1 MKLNLYISKLIR
13 SIICKVGRQEA
24 SKLLGLSRT
33 SIYLRE
39 YNKFKDD
46 NQIKTLEP
54 IAKEYCKLH
63 PKEDLKEVL
72 MQGLHFYLED
82 CLKHKV

>member
-1 MKLNLYISKLIR
+1 MT
-13 SIICKVGRQEA
+13 EH
-24 SKLLGLSRT
+24 
-33 SIYLRE
+33 
-39 YNKFKDD
+39 NKFKDN

-54 IAKEYCKLH
+54 ISKEYCKLH

-82 CLKHKV
+82 ILKEKV

>member
-13 SIICKVGRQEA
+13 SIICKVGRQET

-33 SIYLRE
+33 SIYLGE
-39 YNKFKDD
+39 YNKFTDD
-46 NQIKTLEP
+46 NQIKNLAS
-54 IAKEYCKLH
+54 ISKEYCKLH
-63 PKEDLKEVL
+63 SKEDLREVL

-82 CLKHKV
+82 ILKEKV

>member
-13 SIICKVGRQEA
+13 GIICKVGRKEA

-54 IAKEYCKLH
+54 VSKEYCKLY
-63 PKEDLKEVL
+63 PKEDLREVL
-72 MQGLHFYLED
+72 MQGLHFYLD
-82 CLKHKV
+82 DILKDKV

>member
-13 SIICKVGRQEA
+13 GIICKVGRQEA

-54 IAKEYCKLH
+54 ISKEYCKLH

-82 CLKHKV
+82 ILKEKV

>member
-24 SKLLGLSRT
+24 RKAIKIRRETL
-33 SIYLRE
+33 YLWE
-39 YNKFKDD
+39 YNKFKND
-46 NQIKTLEP
+46 NQIKNLAP
-54 IAKEYCKLH
+54 ISKEYCKLH

-82 CLKHKV
+82 ILKEKV

>member
-54 IAKEYCKLH
+54 ISKNTVNYTQK
-63 PKEDLKEVL
+63 KI
-72 MQGLHFYLED
+72 LEK
-82 CLKHKV
+82 C